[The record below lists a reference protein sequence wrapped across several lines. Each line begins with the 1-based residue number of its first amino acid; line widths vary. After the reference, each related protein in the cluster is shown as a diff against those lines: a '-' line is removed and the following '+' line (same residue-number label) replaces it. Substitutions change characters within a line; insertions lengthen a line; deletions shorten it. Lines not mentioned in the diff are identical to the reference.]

1 MLTIGSGGLYW
12 MDGNIWPL
20 PPPSLTDCDP
30 GFFKDETTGQ
40 CNPCPRGFACA
51 GGSQPYQQCARGYFA
66 NVTGMINCLP
76 CNFGSY
82 AAEVGSAECADCLPG
97 FYADVLG
104 LEACKKCPKG
114 TYMETTAAV
123 QCIACGMGMVTEESG
138 SFAAS
143 DCQCAQGTFMCNV
156 TGCQPCPDGLSCAA
170 GLGPP
175 VMLPGFWAESSGETC
190 SYSVLRCRD
199 TQECPGLALGECS
212 PGRQGLACNNCIVQY
227 FPLEDGTC
235 AQCAAGDALPAIFS
249 MIAATIVIIVLLS
262 SVNAD
267 LNQQS
272 LNLLTVAAVGSQMV
286 MAVQAL
292 GSIRQLSI
300 AWVDPVREIIELT
313 RLLTFD
319 FDVIR
324 ISCIY
329 GADSPTMKFLGQ
341 LLACPMGAFL
351 IMVAWGL
358 ARLRGKRMSLD
369 SVFNLNGILLF
380 ALFITLTLAVLGPF
394 QCIGNPDGSSS
405 MASNPGIICYDSAE
419 HWTLIGLSIVGIIC
433 YPVTILVWATYT
445 TVKYPSRINSG
456 AGLQL
461 VNRYRFLFQ
470 RFRPECYFYGLVLL
484 VRNAFVALFPVM
496 FVAAPEIQ
504 VVLMGALFVCGGA
517 LQVRTWPW
525 RTEQANYADLI
536 MTCFLQIV
544 LLGAAPLLEIDQAQS
559 TEMLG
564 WLLCVAVLGPFL
576 AGLSAVGYSIY
587 RHFMP
592 GDMFGI
598 FLCHHKGGA
607 GSLCRLLKLLAHR
620 HSNTN
625 VFLDSDQLE
634 DLDLIFDTIRAK
646 TKSVVVVLTPELL
659 KRMWCAGEIVTAHK
673 NKVTTVPVIC
683 DGFIQLTEKTL
694 EAIPDVWTAQ
704 QKQILANYGIDME
717 DVKKAYVWL
726 RDSLEHLTLS
736 RFGPAQGR
744 EDIVIE
750 MLQRAKV
757 SMKVFRSTAPVN
769 GKVKARIL
777 ITGSVTDAEALATVE
792 VFQIMV
798 QSHMRVECAMIR
810 SDKEMTAYKPWAY
823 YFVVLFSRGMLRDP
837 RFAQILLST
846 GAGEEEPDPSVRQ
859 LEIVTVSADTG
870 FEFPSAEFYKE
881 LEINGL
887 GTEGLGPES
896 GKLLSKAYRSLLNV
910 LALPLSP
917 MGSEGLL
924 EKQVSEISRR
934 FRRYKDIA
942 AASAQDNSDDQL
954 VSGDGVDTRQLELEL
969 AKEIPAMSMPTAQ
982 VVSTNMDAS
991 VEEPHVVLAEE
1002 F

>member
-1 MLTIGSGGLYW
+1 
-12 MDGNIWPL
+12 
-20 PPPSLTDCDP
+20 
-30 GFFKDETTGQ
+30 
-40 CNPCPRGFACA
+40 
-51 GGSQPYQQCARGYFA
+51 
-66 NVTGMINCLP
+66 
-76 CNFGSY
+76 
-82 AAEVGSAECADCLPG
+82 
-97 FYADVLG
+97 
-104 LEACKKCPKG
+104 
-114 TYMETTAAV
+114 
-123 QCIACGMGMVTEESG
+123 
-138 SFAAS
+138 
-143 DCQCAQGTFMCNV
+143 
-156 TGCQPCPDGLSCAA
+156 
-170 GLGPP
+170 
-175 VMLPGFWAESSGETC
+175 
-190 SYSVLRCRD
+190 
-199 TQECPGLALGECS
+199 
-212 PGRQGLACNNCIVQY
+212 
-227 FPLEDGTC
+227 
-235 AQCAAGDALPAIFS
+235 
-249 MIAATIVIIVLLS
+249 
-262 SVNAD
+262 
-267 LNQQS
+267 
-272 LNLLTVAAVGSQMV
+272 
-286 MAVQAL
+286 
-292 GSIRQLSI
+292 
-300 AWVDPVREIIELT
+300 
-313 RLLTFD
+313 
-319 FDVIR
+319 
-324 ISCIY
+324 
-329 GADSPTMKFLGQ
+329 MKFLGQ

-405 MASNPGIICYDSAE
+405 M
-419 HWTLIGLSIVGIIC
+419 
-433 YPVTILVWATYT
+433 
-445 TVKYPSRINSG
+445 VKYPSRINSG

-646 TKSVVVVLTPELL
+646 TKRLVQMSVVVVLTPELL

-757 SMKVFRSTAPVN
+757 SMKVFRRSTAPVN

-810 SDKEMTAYKPWAY
+810 SDKELFTAR
-823 YFVVLFSRGMLRDP
+823 SRCRC
-837 RFAQILLST
+837 RF
-846 GAGEEEPDPSVRQ
+846 
-859 LEIVTVSADTG
+859 G
-870 FEFPSAEFYKE
+870 FR
-881 LEINGL
+881 G
-887 GTEGLGPES
+887 S
-896 GKLLSKAYRSLLNV
+896 GFRFNCWSWLATTR
-910 LALPLSP
+910 LALRVQCPGTQTS
-917 MGSEGLL
+917 
-924 EKQVSEISRR
+924 
-934 FRRYKDIA
+934 
-942 AASAQDNSDDQL
+942 
-954 VSGDGVDTRQLELEL
+954 
-969 AKEIPAMSMPTAQ
+969 
-982 VVSTNMDAS
+982 
-991 VEEPHVVLAEE
+991 
-1002 F
+1002 